1 MKYKTEETELSQI
14 VDVSGLTRILED
26 DVPLV
31 LLLLEG
37 DQEVVKQLVP
47 ELGLIQVGGVTC
59 SRQHLGLGGAG
70 EQSKIISR
78 PEYGEINTLI
88 LI

>member
-1 MKYKTEETELSQI
+1 MMKYKTEETELSQI

-31 LLLLEG
+31 LLLLDG

-59 SRQHLGLGGAG
+59 SW
-70 EQSKIISR
+70 
-78 PEYGEINTLI
+78 
-88 LI
+88 